1 MKDPYKI
8 LGISK
13 SASDD
18 EIKKAYRKLART
30 YHPDLNPGNKQA
42 EVKFK
47 EINEAYQ
54 ILSDKQKK
62 AQYDQF
68 GDIGAGDFS
77 GYSGYQNTGF
87 GGFRS
92 GSFRYTTGQGTFNIN
107 DILGDIF
114 GGSMNSS
121 TFGNFSGYSDR
132 AAKGS
137 DLIYKMDLSFRD
149 AVFGKSVSIS
159 IGGKHLKVKIPPGV
173 KDGDTIRVRGKGNP
187 GPGGR
192 GDLRI
197 RIHVIS
203 DERFTVKGKDLYTK
217 VDVPLATALFGGYV
231 SVNTVDGKVNIKIP
245 QGTSG
250 GKLFRIK
257 GEGVMDKTGK
267 RGDLYAE
274 IRIIIPKLSSKQM
287 KNLRGVLNE

>member
-13 SASDD
+13 NASDD

-68 GDIGAGDFS
+68 GNVGEGDFS
-77 GYSGYQNTGF
+77 GYKNTGF
-87 GGFRS
+87 GNFGS
-92 GSFRYTTGQGTFNIN
+92 GSFRYTSGQGTFDVN

-114 GGSMNSS
+114 GGAAGR
-121 TFGNFSGYSDR
+121 THFGNFSGYSDGT
-132 AAKGS
+132 AKGS
-137 DLIYKMDLSFRD
+137 DLIYTMDLSFKD
-149 AVFGKSVSIS
+149 AVLGKIVAIS
-159 IGGKHLKVKIPPGV
+159 IGGKNLKIKIPPGI
-173 KDGDTIRVRGKGNP
+173 KDGDVIKVKGKGNQ

-192 GDLRI
+192 GDLKI
-197 RIHVIS
+197 RVNVVS
-203 DERFTVKGKDLYTK
+203 DEHFAIKNKKLYTK
-217 VDVPLATALFGGYV
+217 IDVPLDTALFGGYAA
-231 SVNTVDGKVNIKIP
+231 VDTIDDKVNIKIP

-257 GEGVMDKTGK
+257 GKGIVDKSGK

-274 IRIIIPKLSSKQM
+274 IRITIPKLSSHQIK
-287 KNLRGVLNE
+287 KLKEIIK